1 MRSNIK
7 LGKISGIEIGLHYS
21 WFIIAALIVF
31 SLGDRFHQMNPS
43 WSSRQNLEDMAAA
56 MGLLVLGFPLTPATI
71 RATLLGWILVVV
83 SITRFRFGHSQIA
96 QTCTPK
102 LCHKESTRG

>member
-1 MRSNIK
+1 MPANMTA
-7 LGKISGIEIGLHYS
+7 EME
-21 WFIIAALIVF
+21 A
-31 SLGDRFHQMNPS
+31 
-43 WSSRQNLEDMAAA
+43 RQRTVTFLEDTAAA

-71 RATLLGWILVVV
+71 KATLLGWILVVV

-96 QTCTPK
+96 QICTPK